1 MRLSGRAWLVLGAAL
16 GILIVFATDQVLPE
30 TSAYQAQMRFWL
42 AARATGI
49 TAYLLLTALVT
60 FGSSCRT
67 PRTSPPGSSPGGSS
81 PGTRTCSSSW
91 SPSSSPTS

>member
-60 FGSSCRT
+60 CRT
-67 PRTSPPGSSPGGSS
+67 PRTSPPGSSPSGSS